1 MILKEDR
8 ARAGAMETG
17 LGSSMGADGEGAKTP
32 ELFLGRREESERGRK
47 GWPTGRTEKKAGISE
62 IDRGG
67 QSALDSRR
75 VISEPNGDKIN

>member
-1 MILKEDR
+1 
-8 ARAGAMETG
+8 METG

-32 ELFLGRREESERGRK
+32 ELFLGRRGESERGRK

-62 IDRGG
+62 TDRGG

-75 VISEPNGDKIN
+75 VISEPNGEKIN